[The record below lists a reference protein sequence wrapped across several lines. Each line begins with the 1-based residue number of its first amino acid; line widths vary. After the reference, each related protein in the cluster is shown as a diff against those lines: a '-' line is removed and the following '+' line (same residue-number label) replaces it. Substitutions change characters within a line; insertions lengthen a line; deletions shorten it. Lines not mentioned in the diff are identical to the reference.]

1 MLSNLMNKPEI
12 RQKVKEIII
21 DEIIEDEK
29 FRNALRRLL
38 K

>member
-1 MLSNLMNKPEI
+1 MNKPEI